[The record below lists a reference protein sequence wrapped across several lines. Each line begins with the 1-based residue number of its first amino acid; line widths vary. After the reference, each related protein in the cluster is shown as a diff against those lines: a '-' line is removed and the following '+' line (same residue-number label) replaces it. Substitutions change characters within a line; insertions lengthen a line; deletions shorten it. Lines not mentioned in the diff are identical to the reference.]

1 MCEDIFTPLAT
12 NLYYKHVITCIFV
25 LFQATPKILK
35 GYRREKTYIEIPV
48 RRNDQNTKPTIIQ
61 EIPKEKESV
70 KPEISI
76 TTQTYK
82 GNIGVSKQQLYET
95 GEGTQ
100 SSPASLRTKNGKIHK
115 RNDGNSSDGNFKPI

>member
-1 MCEDIFTPLAT
+1 
-12 NLYYKHVITCIFV
+12 
-25 LFQATPKILK
+25 LK
-35 GYRREKTYIEIPV
+35 GYRREKTYVEIPV
-48 RRNDQNTKPTIIQ
+48 RRNVQNTKPTIKQ
-61 EIPKEKESV
+61 EIPEEKEIV

-115 RNDGNSSDGNFKPI
+115 KNDVNSSDGNFKPI